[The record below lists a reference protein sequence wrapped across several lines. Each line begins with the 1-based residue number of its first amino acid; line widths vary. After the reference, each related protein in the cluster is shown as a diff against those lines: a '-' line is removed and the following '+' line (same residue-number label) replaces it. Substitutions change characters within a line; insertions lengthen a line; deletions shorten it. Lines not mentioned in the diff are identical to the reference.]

1 MGIVSVKE
9 GNVVKN
15 QIVTYLS
22 GRYLYSDIV
31 QINIEQVDCSLI
43 FSILNNSIKLLYESS
58 NNCFNSDDPYNNL
71 IELYKIENIN
81 VIKNNNNEILHVRN
95 LIYKF
100 SFYLLE

>member
-58 NNCFNSDDPYNNL
+58 ISGDDPYNNL

-81 VIKNNNNEILHVRN
+81 VIKNNYNEILHVRN

>member
-22 GRYLYSDIV
+22 WKYLYSDII

-58 NNCFNSDDPYNNL
+58 ISADDPYNNL

>member
-22 GRYLYSDIV
+22 GKYLYSDII

-43 FSILNNSIKLLYESS
+43 ILLNCYTSHLYTQ
-58 NNCFNSDDPYNNL
+58 PA
-71 IELYKIENIN
+71 
-81 VIKNNNNEILHVRN
+81 
-95 LIYKF
+95 
-100 SFYLLE
+100 